1 MGKILKYSLIGLI
14 VIIIA
19 FILIIVGVATDGWV
33 FRSGVNYKVSLS
45 STTGDAKGEA
55 SYAFCIIS
63 TLGAATAL
71 TCVALDVVLQFMEKR
86 SESFAK
92 VLPLVTLI
100 ASIVGGIFGLIG
112 AFLNLGTFVA
122 ASFVTDYI
130 PGYSFFLTVIGSIIL
145 LVGGGLAHRTKSGGN
160 VEGI

>member
-1 MGKILKYSLIGLI
+1 MGKLLKYSLIGLI

-63 TLGAATAL
+63 TLFGGHSVDLCCSGRCAT
-71 TCVALDVVLQFMEKR
+71 VYGEKER
-86 SESFAK
+86 VFRQSS
-92 VLPLVTLI
+92 
-100 ASIVGGIFGLIG
+100 ASGDSYCIDRWGHLRPYRGV
-112 AFLNLGTFVA
+112 
-122 ASFVTDYI
+122 S
-130 PGYSFFLTVIGSIIL
+130 
-145 LVGGGLAHRTKSGGN
+145 
-160 VEGI
+160 